1 VYTLAGLGVV
11 YSKPPQHSQ
20 HFFLGHNDDVKSL
33 ALCPAAVQFADQEYP
48 ARSLAA
54 TGQVGSA
61 GWRFMARLHS
71 YPRSFIDQLCDAV
84 HTGHAFASPSAVL
97 KATAAPWTC

>member
-20 HFFLGHNDDVKSL
+20 HFFLGHNDGVKSL
-33 ALCPAAVQFADQEYP
+33 ALCPAAVQFGDQEYP

-54 TGQVGSA
+54 TGQV
-61 GWRFMARLHS
+61 
-71 YPRSFIDQLCDAV
+71 
-84 HTGHAFASPSAVL
+84 
-97 KATAAPWTC
+97 